1 MKNNEK
7 MQAVR
12 IHQYGDPEE
21 MQLESLFIP
30 KIANDEVLVKVKF
43 ASVNFLDI
51 QMRRGDLVKQKFY
64 EKEAGANNNLP
75 ITIGSQC
82 LGIIEKMG
90 EKVGHLKRG
99 DRVICAGSGAYAT
112 HVVAP
117 AKRLILVPV
126 DIPDDQAAAGLTQ
139 GFLAYAFTHKAYPI
153 QQGEWCL
160 VQAAAGGLGSLI
172 CQMAKL
178 QGGKVIGVTSK
189 AEKAKYVL
197 EAGADKVLIS
207 TEENIPERIRQ
218 ITNGAGVRV
227 VYDGVGKDTFEANLD
242 SLGLGG
248 YLVMYGQSS
257 GYVPPFDLMKLQ
269 EKGSLFLTRTNGLP
283 YMKDWPEYM
292 DRFQKWVENDEFS
305 VKIGNIYPLKDADKA
320 HAEVEG
326 RNAVGRILLKP

>member
-1 MKNNEK
+1 

-21 MQLESLFIP
+21 MKLETLSIP
-30 KIANDEVLVKVKF
+30 KIGNNEVLVRVKF
-43 ASVNFLDI
+43 SSVNFLDI
-51 QMRRGDLVKQKFY
+51 QIRRGDLVKQKFY
-64 EKEAGANNNLP
+64 EKEAGVNNNLP

-82 LGIIEKMG
+82 LGIIEKLG
-90 EKVGHLKRG
+90 ENVGHLKLG
-99 DRVICAGSGAYAT
+99 DRVICAGKGAYAT

-117 AKRLILVPV
+117 AKRLIPIPE
-126 DIPDDQAAAGLTQ
+126 DILDDQAAAGLTQ

-178 QGGKVIGVTSK
+178 RGGKVIGVTSK

-207 TEENIPERIRQ
+207 TKENIPERIRQ

-227 VYDGVGKDTFEANLD
+227 VYDGVGKDTFETNLD

-283 YMKDWPEYM
+283 YMNDWPEYM
-292 DRFQKWVENDEFS
+292 DKFQKWIENDKLS
-305 VKIGNIYPLKDADKA
+305 VKIGNIYPLKDANKA